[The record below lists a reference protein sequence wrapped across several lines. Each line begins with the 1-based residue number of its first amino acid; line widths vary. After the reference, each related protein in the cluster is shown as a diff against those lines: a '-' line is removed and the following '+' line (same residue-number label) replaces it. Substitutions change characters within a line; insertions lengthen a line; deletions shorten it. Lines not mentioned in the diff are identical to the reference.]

1 MCYIKTEVRHAINI
15 ERGFG
20 LITPLEMQFAWQIL
34 RKVKQ
39 LEAAPALIVQAPP
52 GAAPKGLRSRLG
64 ERVRPNRVAL
74 VRFGR
79 LHGGLPHPRPDFAVQ
94 TLDFPGDP
102 IQHKPDAI

>member
-64 ERVRPNRVAL
+64 ERVRPNRVPL

-79 LHGGLPHPRPDFAVQ
+79 L
-94 TLDFPGDP
+94 PGDVP
-102 IQHKPDAI
+102 HTRTDSALQSLGCLADSIR